1 MNASLAMKQYG
12 SVSRDAAVEGAD
24 SHNLIMLLMKGALE
38 SIAQAKGAI
47 SQENIEMRGK
57 KITRATEIILGLKDV
72 LNVEQGGELAQN
84 LDALYD
90 YMVRALLDAHRIP
103 SEEKLDEVAFL
114 LGNIASAWAEI
125 GKKR

>member
-47 SQENIEMRGK
+47 RQGNIELRGK
-57 KITRATEIILGLKDV
+57 KITRATEIILGLKDF

-90 YMVRALLDAHRIP
+90 YMVRTLLEAHKIP
-103 SEEKLDEVAFL
+103 SEDKLDEVGML
-114 LGNIASAWAEI
+114 LTNISTAWAEI
-125 GKKR
+125 GKQR